1 MEHYLSQYL
10 IAQKEVYD
18 ETTSCNEFCFYHN
31 ILTIVNRSQN
41 LMKLDSMVSFNLSLT
56 FSQSKANSFADKHLT
71 VVTTFTAKW
80 DCSKATQKA

>member
-1 MEHYLSQYL
+1 MEHYLSLYL

-18 ETTSCNEFCFYHN
+18 ETTSCNEFRFYHN
-31 ILTIVNRSQN
+31 ILTIVNHSQY
-41 LMKLDSMVSFNLSLT
+41 LIKLT
-56 FSQSKANSFADKHLT
+56 FSQSKSNSFADKRLT